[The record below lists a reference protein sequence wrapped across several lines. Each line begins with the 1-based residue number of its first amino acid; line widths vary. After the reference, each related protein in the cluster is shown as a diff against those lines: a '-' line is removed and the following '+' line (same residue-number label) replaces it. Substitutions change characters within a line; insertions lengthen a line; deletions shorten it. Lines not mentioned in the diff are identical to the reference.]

1 MAMHHMYAMK
11 SHVDLDGSMNV
22 TGYWS
27 TPQNASERIDAG
39 FVVDYLIVSPNA
51 DFMANDDR
59 WDLIETSPVP
69 VNVPGGIQS
78 GYWSLYRANG

>member
-39 FVVDYLIVSPNA
+39 FVVDYLIESQRRFHRKRRPLGL
-51 DFMANDDR
+51 D
-59 WDLIETSPVP
+59 
-69 VNVPGGIQS
+69 
-78 GYWSLYRANG
+78 